1 MSIFNDESLGFDL
14 DFMIE
19 QTGKELVGVSP
30 ATIQDLVFVGSFQS
44 LEEGFEVDLA
54 GREVELDSEIVING
68 SNYSVLPTKGA
79 LLKDRDG
86 NHFKVFEI
94 KREDPGPIYR
104 MQVASRYQGETS

>member
-54 GREVELDSEIVING
+54 GR
-68 SNYSVLPTKGA
+68 
-79 LLKDRDG
+79 
-86 NHFKVFEI
+86 
-94 KREDPGPIYR
+94 
-104 MQVASRYQGETS
+104 